1 MRVLSWNVPSLRS
14 STKSDWALDNWECC
28 MVAVYAPFC
37 IALRRE
43 LWVRLLEVI
52 CASWIPC
59 CLGGDFNEV
68 WLVTETKLE
77 KKMHVKEM
85 DDEWCLI
92 PDENQA
98 CSFVEKLGALKVFLR
113 RSNREFLG
121 NVDLQIEATTILLNE
136 FDERGAR
143 ADEEA
148 VIT

>member
-1 MRVLSWNVPSLRS
+1 
-14 STKSDWALDNWECC
+14 
-28 MVAVYAPFC
+28 
-37 IALRRE
+37 
-43 LWVRLLEVI
+43 
-52 CASWIPC
+52 
-59 CLGGDFNEV
+59 
-68 WLVTETKLE
+68 
-77 KKMHVKEM
+77 MHVKEM